1 MTSGPF
7 TLRSMPITSRQQTAI
22 ALGCAMSVTLLGSG
36 CSSLSNALSGDK
48 IDYRSS
54 GSQSVRLDVPPDL
67 SQLAGQ
73 SRFTQVSPSIVTASS
88 MGQQAPGAANAGSQV
103 APKAVGDIRLE
114 RQGQTRWL
122 VVNQSPE
129 QVYEKVRAFWSSV
142 GFELVIDQPAAGLM
156 ETNWNENRAKL
167 NEGGVRGLL
176 GSVLERLYDTGE
188 RDQFRTRLER
198 TAQGTEV
205 YVTHRGLE
213 EVFESDRKDRTTWR
227 GRPSD
232 PNLEAEMLARM
243 MVALGGTKEQ
253 AEQVRDEAAKQQA
266 TTQPTGG
273 ALAVLNSDATSITLR
288 GEPDLAWRR
297 VGLALDRG
305 GFTVEGRDRA
315 SSSYEV
321 RLAVNDPAAA
331 QPGFFSRL
339 FGRSNKE
346 ETLARYRVKLQ
357 TQGRETLV
365 SVLSEA
371 GQPVNNDTTRLIAK
385 RLVDELN

>member
-1 MTSGPF
+1 
-7 TLRSMPITSRQQTAI
+7 MPITSRQQTAI
-22 ALGCAMSVTLLGSG
+22 ALGCALSVTLLGSG

-67 SQLAGQ
+67 SQLSGQ

-88 MGQQAPGAANAGSQV
+88 MGQQATGAANPGNQV
-103 APKAVGDIRLE
+103 APKALGDIRLE

-122 VVNQSPE
+122 VVNQPPE

-142 GFELVIDQPAAGLM
+142 GFELVIDQPEAGLM

-167 NEGGVRGLL
+167 GEGGIRGLL
-176 GSVLERLYDTGE
+176 GTVLERLYDTGE

-198 TAQGTEV
+198 TTQGTEI

-213 EVFESDRKDRTTWR
+213 EVYEGDRKDRTTWR

-232 PNLEAEMLARM
+232 ANLEAEMLARM
-243 MVALGGTKEQ
+243 MVALGATKEQ
-253 AEQVRDEAAKQQA
+253 ADQTREETAKQTAAPA
-266 TTQPTGG
+266 TTGT
-273 ALAVLNSDATSITLR
+273 LATLNADATSVTLR
-288 GEPDLAWRR
+288 GEPELAWRR
-297 VGLALDRG
+297 VGLALDRS

-315 SSSYEV
+315 GATYEV
-321 RLAVNDPAAA
+321 RLSVNDPAAA
-331 QPGFFSRL
+331 KPGFFSRL
-339 FGRSNKE
+339 FGRGKQE

-357 TQGRETLV
+357 PQGRETLV
-365 SVLSEA
+365 SVLNEA
-371 GQPVNNDTTRLIAK
+371 GQPVSNDTARLIAK
-385 RLVDELN
+385 RLVEELN

>member
-1 MTSGPF
+1 
-7 TLRSMPITSRQQTAI
+7 MPITSRQQTAI
-22 ALGCAMSVTLLGSG
+22 ALGCALSVTLLGSG

-73 SRFTQVSPSIVTASS
+73 SRFNQVTPSIVTASS
-88 MGQQAPGAANAGSQV
+88 MGQQTQGAASAGNQV

-122 VVNQSPE
+122 VVNQAPE

-142 GFELVIDQPAAGLM
+142 GFELVIDQPTAGLM

-167 NEGGVRGLL
+167 GEGGVRGLL

-198 TAQGTEV
+198 TAQGTEI

-213 EVFESDRKDRTTWR
+213 EVYEGDRKERTTWR

-232 PNLEAEMLARM
+232 ANLEAEMLARL

-253 AEQVRDEAAKQQA
+253 ADQTREEATKQAA
-266 TTQPTGG
+266 TPAATGT
-273 ALAVLNSDATSITLR
+273 LATLNADATSVTLR

-305 GFTVEGRDRA
+305 GFTVENRDRA
-315 SSSYEV
+315 SGAYEV
-321 RLAVNDPAAA
+321 RLSVNDPAAA

-339 FGRSNKE
+339 FSRGNKE

-357 TQGRETLV
+357 AQGRETLV
-365 SVLSEA
+365 SVLNEA
-371 GQPVNNDTTRLIAK
+371 SQPVSNDTARLIAK

>member
-1 MTSGPF
+1 
-7 TLRSMPITSRQQTAI
+7 MPITSRQQTAI
-22 ALGCAMSVTLLGSG
+22 ALGCALSVTLLGSG

-73 SRFTQVSPSIVTASS
+73 SRFTQVSPAIVTASS
-88 MGQQAPGAANAGSQV
+88 MGQQAQSAASTGSQV

-156 ETNWNENRAKL
+156 ETNWNENRARL

-176 GSVLERLYDTGE
+176 GSVLDRLYDTGE

-198 TAQGTEV
+198 TSQGTEV

-213 EVFESDRKDRTTWR
+213 EVYEGDRKDRTTWR

-232 PNLEAEMLARM
+232 ANLEAEMLARM

-253 AEQVRDEAAKQQA
+253 AAQVRDEAAKQQPA
-266 TTQPTGG
+266 TQPAGT
-273 ALAVLNSDATSITLR
+273 LATLNADATSVTLR

-315 SSSYEV
+315 SGTYEV
-321 RLAVNDPAAA
+321 RLSVNDPAAA

-339 FGRSNKE
+339 FSRGSKE

-357 TQGRETLV
+357 AQGRETLV

>member
-1 MTSGPF
+1 
-7 TLRSMPITSRQQTAI
+7 MPITSRQQTAI
-22 ALGCAMSVTLLGSG
+22 ALGCALSVTLLGSG

-67 SQLAGQ
+67 SQLSGQ
-73 SRFTQVSPSIVTASS
+73 SRFSQVSPSIVTASS
-88 MGQQAPGAANAGSQV
+88 MGQQTPGAANPGNQV
-103 APKAVGDIRLE
+103 APKAVGDIRME

-142 GFELVIDQPAAGLM
+142 GFELVIDQPQAGLM

-198 TAQGTEV
+198 TAQGTEI

-213 EVFESDRKDRTTWR
+213 EVYEGDRKDRTTWR

-232 PNLEAEMLARM
+232 ANLEAEMLARM
-243 MVALGGTKEQ
+243 MVALGATKEQ
-253 AEQVRDEAAKQQA
+253 ADQTREEVAKQVAAPA
-266 TTQPTGG
+266 TG
-273 ALAVLNSDATSITLR
+273 ALATLNADATSVTLR

-305 GFTVEGRDRA
+305 GFTVENRDRA
-315 SSSYEV
+315 SGTYEV
-321 RLAVNDPAAA
+321 RLSVNDPAAA

-339 FGRSNKE
+339 FSRGNKE

-357 TQGRETLV
+357 PQGRETLV
-365 SVLSEA
+365 SVLTEA
-371 GQPVNNDTTRLIAK
+371 SQPANNDTARLIAK

>member
-1 MTSGPF
+1 
-7 TLRSMPITSRQQTAI
+7 MPITSRQQTAI
-22 ALGCAMSVTLLGSG
+22 ALGCALSVTLLGSG

-67 SQLAGQ
+67 SQLSGQ
-73 SRFTQVSPSIVTASS
+73 SRFSQVSPSIVTASS
-88 MGQQAPGAANAGSQV
+88 MGQQNQAGANNVGNEV
-103 APKAVGDIRLE
+103 AAKAVGDIRLE

-122 VVNQSPE
+122 VTKQPPE

-142 GFELVIDQPAAGLM
+142 GFELVIDEPASGLM

-198 TAQGTEV
+198 TAQGTEI
-205 YVTHRGLE
+205 YVTHRGME
-213 EVFESDRKDRTTWR
+213 EVFEGDRKERTTWR

-232 PNLEAEMLARM
+232 ANLEAEMLARM
-243 MVALGGTKEQ
+243 MVALGATKEQ
-253 AEQVRDEAAKQQA
+253 ADRTREEAAKQAPAPAAVVA
-266 TTQPTGG
+266 T
-273 ALAVLNSDATSITLR
+273 LNADPSTLTLR

-315 SSSYEV
+315 NGSYEV
-321 RLAVNDPAAA
+321 RLSVNDPAAA
-331 QPGFFSRL
+331 QPGFFSRM
-339 FGRSNKE
+339 FGRSKKE
-346 ETLARYRVKLQ
+346 ETLARYRVKVQ
-357 TQGRETLV
+357 TQGRESLV
-365 SVLSEA
+365 SVLSET
-371 GQPVNNDTTRLIAK
+371 GQAASNDTARLIAK

>member
-22 ALGCAMSVTLLGSG
+22 ALGCALSVTLLGSG

-67 SQLAGQ
+67 SQLSGQ
-73 SRFTQVSPSIVTASS
+73 SRFTQVTPSIVTASG
-88 MGQQAPGAANAGSQV
+88 MGQQAQASPAGNQV

-142 GFELVIDQPAAGLM
+142 GFELVVDEPASGLM

-198 TAQGTEV
+198 TAQGTEI
-205 YVTHRGLE
+205 YVTHRGME
-213 EVFESDRKDRTTWR
+213 EVFEGDRKERTTWR

-232 PNLEAEMLARM
+232 ANLEAEMLARM

-253 AEQVRDEAAKQQA
+253 ADRTREDASKAATPAA
-266 TTQPTGG
+266 TGT
-273 ALAVLNSDATSITLR
+273 LATLNTDATSVTLR

-305 GFTVEGRDRA
+305 GFTVEGRDKA
-315 SSSYEV
+315 SGTYEV
-321 RLAVNDPAAA
+321 RLSVNDPAAA

-339 FGRSNKE
+339 FGRGKKE
-346 ETLARYRVKLQ
+346 ETLARYRVKVQ
-357 TQGRETLV
+357 GKGRETLV
-365 SVLSEA
+365 SVLGEA
-371 GQPVNNDTTRLIAK
+371 GQSIDNDTARLIAK

>member
-1 MTSGPF
+1 
-7 TLRSMPITSRQQTAI
+7 MPITSRQQTAI
-22 ALGCAMSVTLLGSG
+22 ALGCALSVTLLGSG

-67 SQLAGQ
+67 SQLSGQ

-88 MGQQAPGAANAGSQV
+88 MGQQAPGAASAGNQV

-122 VVNQSPE
+122 VVNQPPE

-142 GFELVIDQPAAGLM
+142 GFELVVDQPAAGLM

-167 NEGGVRGLL
+167 GEGGVRGLL
-176 GSVLERLYDTGE
+176 GSVLDRLYDTGE

-198 TAQGTEV
+198 TSQGTEV

-213 EVFESDRKDRTTWR
+213 EVYEGDRKDRTTWR

-232 PNLEAEMLARM
+232 ANLEAEMLARM
-243 MVALGGTKEQ
+243 MVALGATKEQ
-253 AEQVRDEAAKQQA
+253 ADQTREEAAKQQA
-266 TTQPTGG
+266 APLTTAGT
-273 ALAVLNSDATSITLR
+273 LATLNADATSVTLR

-297 VGLALDRG
+297 VGLALDRS

-315 SSSYEV
+315 SGTYEV
-321 RLAVNDPAAA
+321 RLSVNDPAAA
-331 QPGFFSRL
+331 KPGFFSRL
-339 FGRSNKE
+339 FGRGNQE
-346 ETLARYRVKLQ
+346 EKLARYRVKLQ
-357 TQGRETLV
+357 PQGRETLV

-371 GQPVNNDTTRLIAK
+371 SQPANNDTARLIAK
-385 RLVDELN
+385 RLVEELN

>member
-1 MTSGPF
+1 
-7 TLRSMPITSRQQTAI
+7 MPITSRQQTAI
-22 ALGCAMSVTLLGSG
+22 ALGCALSVTLLGSG

-73 SRFTQVSPSIVTASS
+73 SRFTQVSPAIVTASS
-88 MGQQAPGAANAGSQV
+88 MGQQAPGAASTGNQV

-176 GSVLERLYDTGE
+176 GSVLDRLYDTGE

-198 TAQGTEV
+198 TSQGTEV

-213 EVFESDRKDRTTWR
+213 EVYEGDRKDRTTWR

-232 PNLEAEMLARM
+232 ANLEAEMLARM

-253 AEQVRDEAAKQQA
+253 ADQARDEAAKQQPS
-266 TTQPTGG
+266 TQTAGG
-273 ALAVLNSDATSITLR
+273 TLAVLNADATSVTLR

-321 RLAVNDPAAA
+321 RLSVNDPAAA

-339 FGRSNKE
+339 FSRGNKE

-357 TQGRETLV
+357 PQGKETLV
-365 SVLSEA
+365 SVLNEA
-371 GQPVNNDTTRLIAK
+371 GQVVSNDTSRLIAK

>member
-1 MTSGPF
+1 
-7 TLRSMPITSRQQTAI
+7 MPITSRQQTAI
-22 ALGCAMSVTLLGSG
+22 ALGCALSVTLLGSG

-73 SRFTQVSPSIVTASS
+73 SRFTQVSPAIVTASS
-88 MGQQAPGAANAGSQV
+88 MGQQAPGAASTGNQV

-176 GSVLERLYDTGE
+176 GSVLDRLYDTGE

-198 TAQGTEV
+198 TSQGTEV

-213 EVFESDRKDRTTWR
+213 EVYEGDRKDRTTWR

-232 PNLEAEMLARM
+232 ANLEAEMLARM

-253 AEQVRDEAAKQQA
+253 ADQARDEAAKQQPS
-266 TTQPTGG
+266 TQTAGG
-273 ALAVLNSDATSITLR
+273 TLAVLNADATSVTLR

-315 SSSYEV
+315 SGSYEV
-321 RLAVNDPAAA
+321 RLSVNDPAAA

-339 FGRSNKE
+339 FSRGNKE

-357 TQGRETLV
+357 PQGKETLV
-365 SVLSEA
+365 SVLNEA
-371 GQPVNNDTTRLIAK
+371 GQAVSNDTSRLIAK

>member
-1 MTSGPF
+1 
-7 TLRSMPITSRQQTAI
+7 MPITSRQQTAI
-22 ALGCAMSVTLLGSG
+22 ALGCALSVTLLGSG

-67 SQLAGQ
+67 SQLSGQ

-88 MGQQAPGAANAGSQV
+88 MGQQTPGTVNPGNQV
-103 APKAVGDIRLE
+103 APKAVGDIRME

-142 GFELVIDQPAAGLM
+142 GFELVIDQPQAGLM

-198 TAQGTEV
+198 TAQGTEI

-213 EVFESDRKDRTTWR
+213 EVYEGDRKDRTTWR

-232 PNLEAEMLARM
+232 ANLEAEMLARM
-243 MVALGGTKEQ
+243 MVALGATKEQ
-253 AEQVRDEAAKQQA
+253 ADQTREEAAKQAAAPA
-266 TTQPTGG
+266 TG
-273 ALAVLNSDATSITLR
+273 ALATLNADATSVTLR

-305 GFTVEGRDRA
+305 GFTVENRDRA
-315 SSSYEV
+315 SGTYEV
-321 RLAVNDPAAA
+321 RLSVNDPAAA

-339 FGRSNKE
+339 FSRGNKE

-357 TQGRETLV
+357 PQGRETLV
-365 SVLSEA
+365 SVLTEA
-371 GQPVNNDTTRLIAK
+371 SQPTNNDTARLIAK

>member
-1 MTSGPF
+1 
-7 TLRSMPITSRQQTAI
+7 MPITSRQQTAI
-22 ALGCAMSVTLLGSG
+22 ALGCALSVTLLGSG

-73 SRFTQVSPSIVTASS
+73 SRFTQVSPAIVTASS
-88 MGQQAPGAANAGSQV
+88 MGQQAPGAASTGNQV

-176 GSVLERLYDTGE
+176 GSVLDRLYDTGE

-198 TAQGTEV
+198 TSQGTEV

-213 EVFESDRKDRTTWR
+213 EVYEGDRKDRTTWR

-232 PNLEAEMLARM
+232 ANLEAEMLARM

-253 AEQVRDEAAKQQA
+253 ADQARDEAAKQQPS
-266 TTQPTGG
+266 TQTAGG
-273 ALAVLNSDATSITLR
+273 TLAVLNADATSVTLR

-315 SSSYEV
+315 SGSYEV
-321 RLAVNDPAAA
+321 RLSVNDPAAA

-339 FGRSNKE
+339 FSRGNKE

-357 TQGRETLV
+357 PQGKETLV
-365 SVLSEA
+365 SVLNEA
-371 GQPVNNDTTRLIAK
+371 GQVVSNDTSRLIAK

>member
-1 MTSGPF
+1 
-7 TLRSMPITSRQQTAI
+7 MPITSRQQTAI
-22 ALGCAMSVTLLGSG
+22 ALGCALSVTLLGSG

-67 SQLAGQ
+67 SQLSGQ
-73 SRFTQVSPSIVTASS
+73 SRFTQVTPSIVTASS
-88 MGQQAPGAANAGSQV
+88 MGQQTPGAASAGNQV

-114 RQGQTRWL
+114 RQGQNRWL
-122 VVNQSPE
+122 VVNQPPE

-142 GFELVIDQPAAGLM
+142 GFELEIDQPAAGLM

-167 NEGGVRGLL
+167 GEGGVRGLL
-176 GSVLERLYDTGE
+176 GSVLDRLYDTGE

-198 TAQGTEV
+198 TTQGTEI

-213 EVFESDRKDRTTWR
+213 EVYEGDRKERTTWR

-232 PNLEAEMLARM
+232 ANLEAEMLARM
-243 MVALGGTKEQ
+243 MVALGATKEQ
-253 AEQVRDEAAKQQA
+253 ADQTRQEAAKQTPTPA
-266 TTQPTGG
+266 TSNLA
-273 ALAVLNSDATSITLR
+273 ALNADTTSITLR

-305 GFTVEGRDRA
+305 GFTVENRDRA
-315 SSSYEV
+315 NSTYEV
-321 RLAVNDPAAA
+321 RLSVNDPAAA

-339 FGRSNKE
+339 FSRGNKE

-357 TQGRETLV
+357 PQGRETLV
-365 SVLSEA
+365 SVLNESS
-371 GQPVNNDTTRLIAK
+371 QPVSNDTARLIAK

>member
-1 MTSGPF
+1 
-7 TLRSMPITSRQQTAI
+7 MPITSRQQTAI
-22 ALGCAMSVTLLGSG
+22 ALGCALSVTLLGSG

-73 SRFTQVSPSIVTASS
+73 SRFTQVSPAIVTASS
-88 MGQQAPGAANAGSQV
+88 MGQQTPSAASTGNQV

-156 ETNWNENRAKL
+156 ETNWNENRARL

-176 GSVLERLYDTGE
+176 GSVLDRLYDTGE

-198 TAQGTEV
+198 TSQGTEV

-213 EVFESDRKDRTTWR
+213 EVYEGDRKDRTTWR

-232 PNLEAEMLARM
+232 ANLEAEMLARM

-253 AEQVRDEAAKQQA
+253 AAQVRDEAAKQQPA
-266 TTQPTGG
+266 TQPAVT
-273 ALAVLNSDATSITLR
+273 LATLNTDATSVTLR

-315 SSSYEV
+315 SGTYEV
-321 RLAVNDPAAA
+321 RLSVNDPAAA

-339 FGRSNKE
+339 FSRGNKE

-371 GQPVNNDTTRLIAK
+371 GQPVNNDTSRLIAK

>member
-1 MTSGPF
+1 
-7 TLRSMPITSRQQTAI
+7 MPITSRQQTAI
-22 ALGCAMSVTLLGSG
+22 ALGCALSVTLLGSG

-88 MGQQAPGAANAGSQV
+88 MGQQAPGAANAGNQV

-114 RQGQTRWL
+114 RQGQNRWL
-122 VVNQSPE
+122 VVNQPPE

-142 GFELVIDQPAAGLM
+142 GFELVVDQPAAGLM

-198 TAQGTEV
+198 TAQGTEI

-213 EVFESDRKDRTTWR
+213 EVYEGDRKDSTTWR

-232 PNLEAEMLARM
+232 ANLEAEMLARM
-243 MVALGGTKEQ
+243 MVALGATKEQ
-253 AEQVRDEAAKQQA
+253 ADQTREEAAKQAAAPA
-266 TTQPTGG
+266 TTGT
-273 ALAVLNSDATSITLR
+273 LATLNTDATSVTLR
-288 GEPDLAWRR
+288 GEPELAWRR
-297 VGLALDRG
+297 VGLALDRS

-315 SSSYEV
+315 SGTYDV
-321 RLAVNDPAAA
+321 RLSVNDPTAPK
-331 QPGFFSRL
+331 PGFFSRL
-339 FGRSNKE
+339 FSRGNPE

-357 TQGRETLV
+357 TQGSETLV
-365 SVLSEA
+365 SVLNEA
-371 GQPVNNDTTRLIAK
+371 SQPAKNDTARLIAK
-385 RLVDELN
+385 RLVEELN

>member
-22 ALGCAMSVTLLGSG
+22 ALGCALSVTLLGSG

-67 SQLAGQ
+67 SQLSGQ

-88 MGQQAPGAANAGSQV
+88 MGQQAPGAASTGNQV

-142 GFELVIDQPAAGLM
+142 GFELVVDQPAAGLM

-167 NEGGVRGLL
+167 GEGGVRGLL
-176 GSVLERLYDTGE
+176 GTVMERLYDTGE

-198 TAQGTEV
+198 TAQGTEI

-213 EVFESDRKDRTTWR
+213 EVYEGDRKERTTWR

-232 PNLEAEMLARM
+232 ANLEAEMLARM

-253 AEQVRDEAAKQQA
+253 ADQTREDVVKQAA
-266 TTQPTGG
+266 TPSTGG
-273 ALAVLNSDATSITLR
+273 TLATLNADATSVTLR

-297 VGLALDRG
+297 VGLALDRS

-315 SSSYEV
+315 SGTYEV
-321 RLAVNDPAAA
+321 RLSVNDPAAA
-331 QPGFFSRL
+331 KPGFFSRL
-339 FGRSNKE
+339 FGRGGQQE
-346 ETLARYRVKLQ
+346 ETLARYRVKL
-357 TQGRETLV
+357 TPQGRETLV
-365 SVLSEA
+365 SVLSETS
-371 GQPVNNDTTRLIAK
+371 QPASNDTARLIAK
-385 RLVDELN
+385 RLVEELN

>member
-1 MTSGPF
+1 
-7 TLRSMPITSRQQTAI
+7 MPITSRQQTAI
-22 ALGCAMSVTLLGSG
+22 ALGCALSVTLLGSG

-67 SQLAGQ
+67 SQLSGQ
-73 SRFTQVSPSIVTASS
+73 SRFTQVTPAIVTASS
-88 MGQQAPGAANAGSQV
+88 MGQQPQGAASPGNQV

-142 GFELVIDQPAAGLM
+142 GFELEVDQPAAGLM

-176 GSVLERLYDTGE
+176 GTVLDRLYDTGE

-198 TAQGTEV
+198 TSQGTEV

-213 EVFESDRKDRTTWR
+213 EVYEGDRKDRTTWR

-232 PNLEAEMLARM
+232 ANLEAEMLARM

-253 AEQVRDEAAKQQA
+253 ADQVRDEATKQQTA
-266 TTQPTGG
+266 NQSAGTM
-273 ALAVLNSDATSITLR
+273 AVLNADATSITLR

-321 RLAVNDPAAA
+321 RLSVNDPAAA
-331 QPGFFSRL
+331 KPGFFARL
-339 FGRSNKE
+339 FSRGNKE

-357 TQGRETLV
+357 PQGKETLV
-365 SVLSEA
+365 SVLNEA
-371 GQPVNNDTTRLIAK
+371 GQAASNDTSRLIAK

>member
-1 MTSGPF
+1 
-7 TLRSMPITSRQQTAI
+7 MPITSRQQTAI
-22 ALGCAMSVTLLGSG
+22 ALGCALSVTLLGSG

-67 SQLAGQ
+67 SQLSGQ

-88 MGQQAPGAANAGSQV
+88 MGQQTPGAASAGNQV

-142 GFELVIDQPAAGLM
+142 GFELVIDQPQAGLM

-167 NEGGVRGLL
+167 GEGGVRGLL

-198 TAQGTEV
+198 TAQGTEI

-213 EVFESDRKDRTTWR
+213 EVYEGDRKERTTWR

-232 PNLEAEMLARM
+232 ANLEAEMLARM

-253 AEQVRDEAAKQQA
+253 ADQTREEAAKQA
-266 TTQPTGG
+266 AAPANAG
-273 ALAVLNSDATSITLR
+273 ALAALNADATSLTLR

-315 SSSYEV
+315 SGAYEV
-321 RLAVNDPAAA
+321 RLSVNDPAAA
-331 QPGFFSRL
+331 KPGFFSRL
-339 FGRSNKE
+339 FGRGNKE

-357 TQGRETLV
+357 PQGRETLV
-365 SVLSEA
+365 SVLNEA
-371 GQPVNNDTTRLIAK
+371 SQPASNDTARLIAK
-385 RLVDELN
+385 RLVEELN

>member
-1 MTSGPF
+1 
-7 TLRSMPITSRQQTAI
+7 MPITSRQQTAI
-22 ALGCAMSVTLLGSG
+22 ALGCALSVTLLGSG

-67 SQLAGQ
+67 SQLPGQ

-88 MGQQAPGAANAGSQV
+88 MGQQAPNAANTGNQV
-103 APKAVGDIRLE
+103 APKAIGDIRLE
-114 RQGQTRWL
+114 RQGQNRWL
-122 VVNQSPE
+122 VVNQPPE

-142 GFELVIDQPAAGLM
+142 GFELVIDEPASGLM

-167 NEGGVRGLL
+167 SEGGVRGLL

-213 EVFESDRKDRTTWR
+213 EVFEGDRKDRTTWR

-232 PNLEAEMLARM
+232 ANLEAEMLARM
-243 MVALGGTKEQ
+243 MVALGGSKEQ
-253 AEQVRDEAAKQQA
+253 ADQVRESAASQPAAPAA
-266 TTQPTGG
+266 TGT
-273 ALAVLNSDATSITLR
+273 LATLNADATSVTLR
-288 GEPDLAWRR
+288 GEPELAWRR
-297 VGLALDRG
+297 VGLALDRS

-315 SSSYEV
+315 SGTYEV
-321 RLAVNDPAAA
+321 RLSVNDPAAA
-331 QPGFFSRL
+331 KPGFFSRI
-339 FGRSNKE
+339 FGRDNKE
-346 ETLARYRVKLQ
+346 EKLARYRVKLQ
-357 TQGRETLV
+357 PQGRDTLV
-365 SVLSEA
+365 SVLGESN
-371 GQPVNNDTTRLIAK
+371 QPVNNDTTRLIAK
-385 RLVDELN
+385 RLVEELN

>member
-1 MTSGPF
+1 
-7 TLRSMPITSRQQTAI
+7 MPITSRQQTAI
-22 ALGCAMSVTLLGSG
+22 ALGCALSVTLLGSG

-67 SQLAGQ
+67 SQLSGQ
-73 SRFTQVSPSIVTASS
+73 SRFTQVTPSIVTASS
-88 MGQQAPGAANAGSQV
+88 MGQQAPGAANTGNQV

-114 RQGQTRWL
+114 RQGQNRWL
-122 VVNQSPE
+122 VVNQPPE

-142 GFELVIDQPAAGLM
+142 GFELVVDQPAAGLM

-167 NEGGVRGLL
+167 GEGGVRGLL
-176 GSVLERLYDTGE
+176 GTVLERLYDTGE

-213 EVFESDRKDRTTWR
+213 EVYEGDRKERTTWR

-232 PNLEAEMLARM
+232 ANLEAEMLARM

-253 AEQVRDEAAKQQA
+253 ADQTRQEAAQQA
-266 TTQPTGG
+266 PTPSTT
-273 ALAVLNSDATSITLR
+273 AILATLNADATSVTLR

-305 GFTVEGRDRA
+305 GFTVETRDRA
-315 SSSYEV
+315 SGTYEV
-321 RLAVNDPAAA
+321 RLSVNDPAAA
-331 QPGFFSRL
+331 KPGFFSRL
-339 FGRSNKE
+339 FGRGNKE

-357 TQGRETLV
+357 PQGRETLV

-371 GQPVNNDTTRLIAK
+371 NQPSNSDTARLIAK

>member
-22 ALGCAMSVTLLGSG
+22 ALGCALSVTLLGSG

-67 SQLAGQ
+67 SQLSGQ
-73 SRFTQVSPSIVTASS
+73 SRFNQVSPAIVTASS
-88 MGQQAPGAANAGSQV
+88 MGQQAPGAAKAGNQV

-122 VVNQSPE
+122 VVNQPPE

-142 GFELVIDQPAAGLM
+142 GFELVVDEPATGLM

-167 NEGGVRGLL
+167 SEGGVRGLL
-176 GSVLERLYDTGE
+176 GTVLERLYDTGE

-198 TAQGTEV
+198 TAQGTEI
-205 YVTHRGLE
+205 YVSHRGLE
-213 EVFESDRKDRTTWR
+213 EVYEGDRKDRTTWR
-227 GRPSD
+227 NRPSD
-232 PNLEAEMLARM
+232 PNLEAEILARM

-253 AEQVRDEAAKQQA
+253 ADKTREEAAK
-266 TTQPTGG
+266 PTAPAASAG
-273 ALAVLNSDATSITLR
+273 ALASLNPDATSLTLR
-288 GEPDLAWRR
+288 SEPELAWRR

-315 SSSYEV
+315 TGTYDV
-321 RLAVNDPAAA
+321 RLSVNDPAASK
-331 QPGFFSRL
+331 PGFFGRL
-339 FGRSNKE
+339 FGRGNKE
-346 ETLARYRVKLQ
+346 DTLSRYRVRLQ
-357 TQGRETLV
+357 QQGKETQV
-365 SVLSEA
+365 AVLNEA
-371 GQPVNNDTTRLIAK
+371 GQRADNDTARLIAK
-385 RLVDELN
+385 RLVEELN

>member
-1 MTSGPF
+1 
-7 TLRSMPITSRQQTAI
+7 MPITSRQQTAI
-22 ALGCAMSVTLLGSG
+22 ALGCALSVTLLGSG

-67 SQLAGQ
+67 SQLSGQ

-88 MGQQAPGAANAGSQV
+88 MGQQAPGAASTGNQV

-142 GFELVIDQPAAGLM
+142 GFELVVDQPAAGLM

-167 NEGGVRGLL
+167 GEGGVRGLL
-176 GSVLERLYDTGE
+176 GTVMERLYDTGE

-198 TAQGTEV
+198 TAQGTEI

-213 EVFESDRKDRTTWR
+213 EVYEGDRKERTTWR

-232 PNLEAEMLARM
+232 ANLEAEMLARM

-253 AEQVRDEAAKQQA
+253 ADQTREDVVKQAA
-266 TTQPTGG
+266 TPSTGG
-273 ALAVLNSDATSITLR
+273 TLATLNADATSVTLR

-297 VGLALDRG
+297 VGLALDRS

-315 SSSYEV
+315 SGTYEV
-321 RLAVNDPAAA
+321 RLSVNDPAAA
-331 QPGFFSRL
+331 KPGFFSRL
-339 FGRSNKE
+339 FGRGGQQE
-346 ETLARYRVKLQ
+346 ETLARYRVKL
-357 TQGRETLV
+357 TPQGRETLV
-365 SVLSEA
+365 SVLSETS
-371 GQPVNNDTTRLIAK
+371 QPASNDTARLIAK
-385 RLVDELN
+385 RLVEELN

>member
-1 MTSGPF
+1 
-7 TLRSMPITSRQQTAI
+7 MPITSRQQTAI
-22 ALGCAMSVTLLGSG
+22 ALGCALSVTLLGSG
-36 CSSLSNALSGDK
+36 CSSLSNAFSGDK

-67 SQLAGQ
+67 SQLSGQ
-73 SRFTQVSPSIVTASS
+73 SRFSQVSPSIVTASS
-88 MGQQAPGAANAGSQV
+88 MGQSSQATANATSNQV
-103 APKAVGDIRLE
+103 AAKAVGDIRME

-122 VVNQSPE
+122 VVNQAPE

-205 YVTHRGLE
+205 YVTHRGME
-213 EVFESDRKDRTTWR
+213 EVFEGDRKERTTWR

-232 PNLEAEMLARM
+232 ANLEAEMLARM
-243 MVALGGTKEQ
+243 MVALGATKEQ
-253 AEQVRDEAAKQQA
+253 AERTREEAGKPA
-266 TTQPTGG
+266 TTP
-273 ALAVLNSDATSITLR
+273 AANAVVATLNADATSLTLR

-315 SSSYEV
+315 SSTYEV
-321 RLAVNDPAAA
+321 RLSVNDPAAA

-339 FGRSNKE
+339 FGRGKKE
-346 ETLARYRVKLQ
+346 ETLARYRVKVQ
-357 TQGRETLV
+357 PQGRDTLI

-371 GQPVNNDTTRLIAK
+371 GQAVDNDTTRLIAK

>member
-1 MTSGPF
+1 
-7 TLRSMPITSRQQTAI
+7 MPITSRQQTAI
-22 ALGCAMSVTLLGSG
+22 ALGCALSVTLLGSG

-67 SQLAGQ
+67 SQLSGQ
-73 SRFTQVSPSIVTASS
+73 SRFSQVSPSIVTASS
-88 MGQQAPGAANAGSQV
+88 MGQQNQANANTASNQV
-103 APKAVGDIRLE
+103 AAKAVGDIRLE

-122 VVNQSPE
+122 VVNQPPE
-129 QVYEKVRAFWSSV
+129 QVYDKVRAFWSSV
-142 GFELVIDQPAAGLM
+142 GFELVVDQPAAGLM

-176 GSVLERLYDTGE
+176 GTVLERLYDTGE
-188 RDQFRTRLER
+188 RDQFRTRIER
-198 TAQGTEV
+198 TPQGTEV
-205 YVTHRGLE
+205 YVTHRGME
-213 EVFESDRKDRTTWR
+213 EVFEGDRKERTTWR

-232 PNLEAEMLARM
+232 ANLEAEMLARM
-243 MVALGGTKEQ
+243 MVALGATKEQ
-253 AEQVRDEAAKQQA
+253 AERTREEAGKQAA
-266 TTQPTGG
+266 TPAPG
-273 ALAVLNSDATSITLR
+273 AVVAALNADTTSLTLR

-315 SSSYEV
+315 NSIYEV
-321 RLAVNDPAAA
+321 RLSVNDPAAA

-339 FGRSNKE
+339 FGRGKQE
-346 ETLARYRVKLQ
+346 ETLARYRVKVQ
-357 TQGRETLV
+357 PQGRDTLV
-365 SVLSEA
+365 SVLNEA
-371 GQPVNNDTTRLIAK
+371 GQAVNNDTSRLIAK